1 MRAFYYRGLFIEGF
15 KLQGNSLE
23 GFQLQGNSKKCNHLS
38 NFDIKNDRFINNL
51 DRKMIEFFLRT
62 LESEIYTRVYL
73 YDEVKQVSI
82 RITPKL
88 FIISTKQ

>member
-1 MRAFYYRGLFIEGF
+1 MKIDLRAFYYRGLFIEGF

-51 DRKMIEFFLRT
+51 DRKIIEFFLRT
-62 LESEIYTRVYL
+62 LESEI
-73 YDEVKQVSI
+73 
-82 RITPKL
+82 
-88 FIISTKQ
+88 